1 MAAHQALPS
10 MGFSRQEYWSG
21 VPSPSLM
28 SCLALEFKFSKRNFF
43 KAHFLIY
50 GPSQYYYLIWT
61 LRELTGVVSQ
71 VLFIPTHGVTHS
83 INKRLF
89 SDPRVPGSRV
99 DEAWAASKYFSR
111 LVTQAQLKLASA
123 KKEFMDFCKFQCK
136 SASGMVGSR
145 GTRDDIHI

>member
-1 MAAHQALPS
+1 M
-10 MGFSRQEYWSG
+10 
-21 VPSPSLM
+21 
-28 SCLALEFKFSKRNFF
+28 
-43 KAHFLIY
+43 
-50 GPSQYYYLIWT
+50 
-61 LRELTGVVSQ
+61 GVVSH